1 MATILELLGWG
12 GTQSQEPLKAKEE
25 GKKGQEGR
33 GRERWGR
40 REAKDV
46 AAVLWSWGNE
56 HEDKTQCAEDEWRQ

>member
-1 MATILELLGWG
+1 MATILDLLGWG

-46 AAVLWSWGNE
+46 AAVL
-56 HEDKTQCAEDEWRQ
+56 